1 MQLALK
7 RPVNVLRDSLIL
19 LLLFLTGLPAALGE
33 TAAVED
39 VNAGEESSTESNTEP
54 DVVVL
59 TPYERCMMQLI
70 ESASNTLS
78 ASQLR
83 NYCSLE
89 SRTGSG
95 VSGEASPLRRRI
107 ALEQFSLNNP
117 FSLLPHR
124 PNYLLPLAYST
135 DPNPNT
141 QDDSELQPV
150 EVEFQ
155 LSMKVVILDG
165 LYRDYGSLS
174 FAYTTRSFW
183 QAYNFDLSSPFRET
197 NHEPEFIL
205 ALGSQLEFGGWRN
218 LGNAVSLNH
227 QSNGLSGEDSRSW
240 NRVIF
245 QTIWEHDRWAVA
257 LRPWLRIPEF
267 EERYPGDPLGDDNP
281 DILDY
286 MGHFDLNIVYGGNL
300 HQFGLMVRNNLQID
314 SNRGAAELSW
324 SFPINDRVR
333 GRMQYFHGYGENLI
347 DYDRFNQTLGLGF
360 ELSGWL

>member
-1 MQLALK
+1 M
-7 RPVNVLRDSLIL
+7 VL
-19 LLLFLTGLPAALGE
+19 LLMLATSVSGAFGE
-33 TAAVED
+33 TTGVED
-39 VNAGEESSTESNTEP
+39 SGIGGESEAEAETGAEAEP
-54 DVVVL
+54 EPIVL
-59 TPYERCMMQLI
+59 TPYEQCMLQLI
-70 ESASNTLS
+70 ESASNVIS
-78 ASQLR
+78 ASELR

-95 VSGEASPLRRRI
+95 VSVDETPLRRRI

-124 PNYLLPLAYST
+124 PNYLLPIAFST

-141 QDDSELQPV
+141 QGEDELQPI
-150 EVEFQ
+150 EIEFQ
-155 LSMKVVILDG
+155 LSLKVVILDG

-174 FAYTTRSFW
+174 FAYTSRSFW

-197 NHEPEFIL
+197 NHEPELIF
-205 ALGSQLEFGGWRN
+205 ALGSQIELGGLRN
-218 LGNAVSLNH
+218 IGNAISLNH

-245 QTIWEHDRWAVA
+245 QTIWERDRWAFA
-257 LRPWLRIPEF
+257 LRPWLRIPAP

-281 DILDY
+281 DIIDY
-286 MGHFDLNIVYGGNL
+286 MGHFDLNVVYGGDT
-300 HQFGLMVRNNLQID
+300 HQFALMMRNNVQAD
-314 SNRGAAELSW
+314 PNRGAAEFSW
-324 SFPINDRVR
+324 SFPINERVR
-333 GRMQYFHGYGENLI
+333 GRLQYFHGYGENLI

>member
-1 MQLALK
+1 MHPALSS
-7 RPVNVLRDSLIL
+7 PANALRDSLIF
-19 LLLFLTGLPAALGE
+19 LLFFVASVPGAFAE
-33 TAAVED
+33 TSTVED
-39 VNAGEESSTESNTEP
+39 ANAEGESNTESSSGQEA
-54 DVVVL
+54 VVL

-70 ESASNTLS
+70 ESASNVLS

-89 SRTGSG
+89 TRTGSG
-95 VSGEASPLRRRI
+95 VSSDESPLRRRI

-141 QDDSELQPV
+141 ENESELLPV

-155 LSMKVVILDG
+155 LSIKVVILDG
-165 LYRDYGSLS
+165 IYRDYGSLS
-174 FAYTTRSFW
+174 FAYTSRSFW
-183 QAYNFDLSSPFRET
+183 QAYNFDISSPFRET

-205 ALGSQLEFGGWRN
+205 ALGSQFKLGRWRN

-245 QTIWEHDRWAVA
+245 QTLWERDRWALA
-257 LRPWLRIPEF
+257 FRPWVRIPEF

-286 MGHFDLNIVYGGNL
+286 MGNFDLNIVYGGNS

-314 SNRGAAELSW
+314 SNRGAAELTW
-324 SFPINDRVR
+324 SFPVNDRLR
-333 GRMQYFHGYGENLI
+333 GRLQYFHGYGENLI
-347 DYDRFNQTLGLGF
+347 DYDRFNQTLGLGV
-360 ELSGWL
+360 ELNGWL

>member
-1 MQLALK
+1 MADK
-7 RPVNVLRDSLIL
+7 PE
-19 LLLFLTGLPAALGE
+19 PKP
-33 TAAVED
+33 
-39 VNAGEESSTESNTEP
+39 EP
-54 DVVVL
+54 DAVVL
-59 TPYERCMMQLI
+59 SPYEQCMLQLI
-70 ESASNTLS
+70 ESASNVLS

-95 VSGEASPLRRRI
+95 VSNAETPLRRRI

-135 DPNPNT
+135 DPDPNA
-141 QDDSELQPV
+141 QGDVDLQAV
-150 EVEFQ
+150 EIEFQ
-155 LSMKVVILDG
+155 LSLKVVILES
-165 LYRDYGSLS
+165 LYRDFGTFS

-205 ALGSQLEFGGWRN
+205 ALGSRLELAGVRN
-218 LGNAVSLNH
+218 IGNAISLNH
-227 QSNGLSGEDSRSW
+227 QSNGLSGENSRSW

-245 QTIWEHDRWAVA
+245 QTVWERKRWALA
-257 LRPWLRIPEF
+257 FRPWLRIPAPK
-267 EERYPGDPLGDDNP
+267 ERYPGDPLGDDNP

-286 MGHFDLNIVYGGNL
+286 MGHFDVNVVYGGNT
-300 HQFGLMVRNNLQID
+300 HQFALMLRNNLQAD
-314 SNRGAAELSW
+314 PNRGAAELSW
-324 SFPINDRVR
+324 SFPVNDRVR
-333 GRMQYFHGYGENLI
+333 GRLQYFHGYGENLI

-360 ELSGWL
+360 ELNGWL